1 MSYRFHGDQGK
12 ENDDQAV
19 RKENDDEEVRKD
31 DQQFATPT
39 KQFAFLLVVLAVQRD
54 SQCC

>member
-31 DQQFATPT
+31 DQQFA
-39 KQFAFLLVVLAVQRD
+39 FLLVVLTVQRD